1 MICSKAMGM
10 SNVNF
15 FTYSE
20 VTTCPML
27 PNCPC
32 TDKQYVAVDSLNLVV
47 HVQRNYKIQCFIA

>member
-27 PNCPC
+27 PNCPR
-32 TDKQYVAVDSLNLVV
+32 TDKQLI